1 MGQKAFAVF
10 LQELRDGRAHSELS
24 GQLAELITKVKET
37 GKGGSLTFK
46 IKIKPASRS
55 ADVERVTISDA
66 ITLDLPQLERGDDVF
81 WITDDLDLTHSHPR
95 QGTLELRDAT
105 PAQPANLKE
114 AAQ

>member
-46 IKIKPASRS
+46 VKIKPSTRA

-66 ITLDLPQLERGDDVF
+66 ITVDLPQLEHGDDVF
-81 WITDDLDLTHSHPR
+81 WITDDNDLSRSHPR
-95 QGTLELRDAT
+95 QGSLELRDAT
-105 PAQPANLKE
+105 PSAPSTFKE
-114 AAQ
+114 AQK